1 MPEAKQDRSKKRIQI
16 ILETAEII
24 LLDEGLEFLTIANIS
39 KYSGLKRTS
48 TYKFF
53 PTPDS
58 VKEALILKYVQ
69 DCSVYFKERSSNIST
84 ENLSVVILRC
94 VEILY
99 DYFQESRSSQIIIL
113 NNTIAPPIDSS
124 TIRLLAENI
133 ETFTESNIKL
143 PEMHNKDGVYRVLT
157 QIIISIFS
165 LNVKEGGLLNET
177 GKIEAHRAGYSYML
191 NWVNQSS

>member
-1 MPEAKQDRSKKRIQI
+1 MPEAKQERSKKRIQI
-16 ILETAEII
+16 ILETAETI
-24 LLDEGLEFLTIANIS
+24 LLDQGLEYLTIANIS

-69 DCSVYFKERSSNIST
+69 DCSLYFNGRSSNINT

-113 NNTIAPPIDSS
+113 NNTIAPQY
-124 TIRLLAENI
+124 
-133 ETFTESNIKL
+133 
-143 PEMHNKDGVYRVLT
+143 HN
-157 QIIISIFS
+157 
-165 LNVKEGGLLNET
+165 
-177 GKIEAHRAGYSYML
+177 
-191 NWVNQSS
+191 